1 VPGERPDAVFRR
13 LVIIDKSSPSPHR
26 YSKQQLAKWRAS
38 ARVLASRNAAIRA
51 EIAGLQQRKEQ
62 ELASVSLTHPERMDA
77 LEREYDRNLNQL
89 NRLQDRASQP

>member
-1 VPGERPDAVFRR
+1 
-13 LVIIDKSSPSPHR
+13 VIIDKSSPSPHR

-62 ELASVSLTHPERMDA
+62 ELASVSLTHPERMVAINLYWNSRIDA